1 MLIVKVSDKCDLFQ
15 FLLYH
20 PYFALVLGE
29 GFEYF
34 MLFWV
39 FILYDGSNAWA
50 LFVMLS
56 ALVTKIVHED
66 FFSLENQIV
75 KS

>member
-34 MLFWV
+34 MLF
-39 FILYDGSNAWA
+39 
-50 LFVMLS
+50 
-56 ALVTKIVHED
+56 
-66 FFSLENQIV
+66 
-75 KS
+75 